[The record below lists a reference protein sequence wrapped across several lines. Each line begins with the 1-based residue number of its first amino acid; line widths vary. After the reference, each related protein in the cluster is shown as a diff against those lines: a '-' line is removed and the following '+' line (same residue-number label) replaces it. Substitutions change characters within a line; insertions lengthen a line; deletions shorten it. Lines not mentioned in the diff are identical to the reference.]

1 MKLHVNGQW
10 RELPDVS
17 TVADVLQHFHLS
29 ERLVI
34 VELNRT
40 IVPKEDYAKRAVHDG
55 DTMEIV
61 HFVGGG

>member
-17 TVADVLQHFHLS
+17 TVADVLRHFHLS